1 MILPVI
7 INHNDITNQELNPG
21 EEINLTITVEFTNT
35 GVSIEKIIPYKVSI
49 LTSCVE

>member
-21 EEINLTITVEFTNT
+21 EEIKLTVTVEFSNSGQTMNKT
-35 GVSIEKIIPYKVSI
+35 VPYAISVLS
-49 LTSCVE
+49 SYVE